1 MTDVMATIV
10 RVTSIAMQYMQAT
23 YHHVDQIT
31 FIQEQCNVEEIILQ
45 HHSVR
50 YTTVDQV
57 RVHMQQEAD
66 IIVPDLMIDIHIM
79 EEFVDVQEAYITTVI
94 VETL

>member
-45 HHSVR
+45 HHSVK
-50 YTTVDQV
+50 YTIVDQV
-57 RVHMQQEAD
+57 RVHIKHQVD
-66 IIVPDLMIDIHIM
+66 ITVPDLMIDIHTM
-79 EEFVDVQEAYITTVI
+79 EEYVDAQEAYIIIATT
-94 VETL
+94 ETL